1 MITLLL
7 LKKDKSVNIQ
17 FIEFL
22 MRRIYKLFI
31 SSIDDKKLI
40 GWNVYINDNKLFRSI
55 YRKSISAKEIL
66 ISGVSNLIYYDF
78 PDKYIITINPV
89 VMLPGFDAKIIDAFK
104 LIEYGTLNK
113 PGYHLFED
121 VLKSISKNMSYYK
134 QLFIDNPDKWG
145 SDGYLFIWWISY

>member
-40 GWNVYINDNKLFRSI
+40 SWNVYINDNKLCKR
-55 YRKSISAKEIL
+55 
-66 ISGVSNLIYYDF
+66 NT
-78 PDKYIITINPV
+78 YIWC
-89 VMLPGFDAKIIDAFK
+89 L
-104 LIEYGTLNK
+104 
-113 PGYHLFED
+113 
-121 VLKSISKNMSYYK
+121 
-134 QLFIDNPDKWG
+134 
-145 SDGYLFIWWISY
+145 

>member
-40 GWNVYINDNKLFRSI
+40 SWNVYINDNKLFRSI

-104 LIEYGTLNK
+104 LIEYGTLSK

-134 QLFIDNPDKWG
+134 QLFIDNPDK
-145 SDGYLFIWWISY
+145 

>member
-40 GWNVYINDNKLFRSI
+40 SWNVYINDNKLFRSI
-55 YRKSISAKEIL
+55 YRKSISAKEIPEL
-66 ISGVSNLIYYDF
+66 NRISIGNQIIKNNKIIGVS
-78 PDKYIITINPV
+78 
-89 VMLPGFDAKIIDAFK
+89 KI
-104 LIEYGTLNK
+104 
-113 PGYHLFED
+113 
-121 VLKSISKNMSYYK
+121 
-134 QLFIDNPDKWG
+134 
-145 SDGYLFIWWISY
+145 